1 MNLQTRD
8 QARDVAHVSSDDL
21 QPLLAALQALKR
33 GEAVRLPDADPGI
46 TGKIAS
52 AFNDVVAL
60 NTRWAEEVSRLS
72 RVVGKEGKLK
82 QRAMLGDGQRVLARV
97 DRVGQLADRRPGP
110 PDERDGA
117 RDRRRGARRPV
128 QDHGA
133 RGRRPPARGRV
144 PAHRQDHQHAW
155 STSSASF
162 AAEVTRVAREVGTEG
177 KLGGQAKVK
186 GVAGTWKD
194 LTDRVNSMAGNLT
207 AQVRNIADVT
217 TAVAQGDL
225 SRRSPST
232 SRASFSSSRTPSTR
246 WSTSCARSRRR

>member
-82 QRAMLGDGQRVLARV
+82 QRAVA
-97 DRVGQLADRRPGP
+97 
-110 PDERDGA
+110 
-117 RDRRRGARRPV
+117 
-128 QDHGA
+128 
-133 RGRRPPARGRV
+133 GRRPRLLGRV
-144 PAHRQDHQHAW
+144 G
-155 STSSASF
+155 
-162 AAEVTRVAREVGTEG
+162 RVA
-177 KLGGQAKVK
+177 
-186 GVAGTWKD
+186 
-194 LTDRVNSMAGNLT
+194 
-207 AQVRNIADVT
+207 
-217 TAVAQGDL
+217 
-225 SRRSPST
+225 
-232 SRASFSSSRTPSTR
+232 STR
-246 WSTSCARSRRR
+246 